1 MSLTKVLKVV
11 AMGMLRFGFPNNG
24 PNNHVISQ
32 NYGPVLYDDGN
43 HTIKNIDHA
52 DDSRALRSVLNND
65 LTYDPLIYS
74 SNLAE
79 AAQCGSVIQ
88 QVNGQKLNS
97 IVSEAADAN
106 PNIEV
111 TKGVQLH
118 LNLPPVPLALNVPE
132 DIRASI
138 HHLDPMFNGNA
149 TIHYFIGE
157 NDGQPKIQREGFMIN
172 YNDDL
177 ETGGVIFLPK
187 DSGFPNIPV

>member
-1 MSLTKVLKVV
+1 MTLSKVLKVV
-11 AMGMLRFGFPNNG
+11 VMGMLRFGFPNNG

-32 NYGPVLYDDGN
+32 NYGPVLGDDGN
-43 HTIKNIDHA
+43 HVPLRTSDHA

-97 IVSEAADAN
+97 IVSEVVDAN

-111 TKGVQLH
+111 T
-118 LNLPPVPLALNVPE
+118 
-132 DIRASI
+132 DRSSIASK
-138 HHLDPMFNGNA
+138 FA
-149 TIHYFIGE
+149 
-157 NDGQPKIQREGFMIN
+157 
-172 YNDDL
+172 
-177 ETGGVIFLPK
+177 VSIF
-187 DSGFPNIPV
+187 SA